1 MQPETY
7 ARLYGPWRPSRPE
20 RGYSAMALAAF
31 AVWMPTLVSVA
42 WMTLVVGLGVLLG
55 VVDGLSYVAYLA
67 AGVAVLA
74 SLALIP
80 PLRRLALPARML
92 VLGVLALP
100 VPVGVAMWTAVM
112 LG

>member
-1 MQPETY
+1 
-7 ARLYGPWRPSRPE
+7 
-20 RGYSAMALAAF
+20 MALAAF